1 LNIYFPILFAFMAVF
16 FLYIG
21 IKVIVSKRPLLL
33 SSKIFFIFMVFA
45 FSPQLIMSIER
56 LTTSTGD
63 MGLFFYINPL
73 MFIVL
78 LIFFWIQ
85 MKGFMAIGI
94 SDDSFR
100 NALHYSLNQNQI
112 QFEEQL
118 SLIKLTGLNAEL
130 QVAVQSWVGTGQL
143 KLKKSKD
150 KYLLAKLVSS
160 INDYYISNAITPN
173 NTTSIFYIVMGL
185 FMSVFS
191 GSIYFLV

>member
-1 LNIYFPILFAFMAVF
+1 
-16 FLYIG
+16 
-21 IKVIVSKRPLLL
+21 
-33 SSKIFFIFMVFA
+33 
-45 FSPQLIMSIER
+45 
-56 LTTSTGD
+56 
-63 MGLFFYINPL
+63 
-73 MFIVL
+73 
-78 LIFFWIQ
+78 

>member
-1 LNIYFPILFAFMAVF
+1 MFV
-16 FLYIG
+16 
-21 IKVIVSKRPLLL
+21 VLLL
-33 SSKIFFIFMVFA
+33 
-45 FSPQLIMSIER
+45 
-56 LTTSTGD
+56 
-63 MGLFFYINPL
+63 
-73 MFIVL
+73 
-78 LIFFWIQ
+78 FFWIQ

-118 SLIKLTGLNAEL
+118 SLIELTGLNAEL

-143 KLKKSKD
+143 KLKNSKD
-150 KYLLAKLVSS
+150 KNLLVKLVSG
-160 INDYYISNAITPN
+160 INDYYISNAIKPN

-185 FMSVFS
+185 FVSVFS